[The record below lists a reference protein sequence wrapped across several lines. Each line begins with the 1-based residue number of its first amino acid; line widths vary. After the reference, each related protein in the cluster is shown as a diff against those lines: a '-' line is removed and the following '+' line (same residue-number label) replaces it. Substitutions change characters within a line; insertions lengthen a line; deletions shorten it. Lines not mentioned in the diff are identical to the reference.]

1 VTLALAIGVGL
12 TVVGVAALVRW
23 RQPVGAAAGRVVR
36 YLGEVRAEVRKVTWP
51 SRDEL
56 QKSTVVILI
65 FVVILGLVIAL
76 MDWVFSLLLVSLP
89 ARLFA

>member
-1 VTLALAIGVGL
+1 VTLALAIGMGL
-12 TVVGVAALVRW
+12 TLVGVAALVRW
-23 RQPVGAAAGRVVR
+23 RQPLGAAAVRAVR

-51 SRDEL
+51 GREEL
-56 QKSTVVILI
+56 QKSTLVII
-65 FVVILGLVIAL
+65 VFVVILGLVIAL

>member
-1 VTLALAIGVGL
+1 MTLALAIGVGL
-12 TVVGVAALVRW
+12 TLVGVAALVRW
-23 RQPVGAAAGRVVR
+23 RQPVGAATGRVVR